1 MDSAPRAVVVDDNPD
16 SRETLT
22 RALAQAGVAVSLS
35 CGTSVKDFR
44 RVVDDEPSMV
54 FVTLEDPLP
63 RAIRAVEYLSGSLP
77 GTPIVAVST
86 STATTV
92 FQQAVRSGARFL
104 IEAPP
109 QQVAIAR
116 LLTTLGASTVP
127 KPGLARGTGRVIAV
141 VGQKGGVG
149 KTAISVNLAAAL
161 AQNPANHV
169 LIIDFDMSF
178 GDVALAMDVA
188 GDTTTAQAAHYL
200 SETDRE
206 DFKRAVIEH
215 PSGAFVLGAPA
226 RVGEWLKVT
235 PEQLES
241 LVETAAALYD
251 YVILDTPGAFNDAV
265 ATAMDLAD
273 NILIVTSLELS
284 SVKNTALLL
293 DVLLEEGVAGERAL
307 IVANCTSPD
316 TGINTIDLVPSLKRD
331 SIWKVPYDPAL
342 RKASQLGKPAVMAN
356 PTSPASQSILAMARR
371 IEVSPERIDRRS
383 EVRGEALP
391 RERGTVGSKLKAVL
405 SRMNRSTA
413 A

>member
-1 MDSAPRAVVVDDNPD
+1 MESALTAAVVDDNPD
-16 SRETLT
+16 SRDKLT
-22 RALAQAGVAVSLS
+22 RTLAQAGMAVSLS
-35 CGTSVKDFR
+35 CGTSVRDFG
-44 RVVDDEPSMV
+44 RVVIDDPSMI
-54 FVTLEDPLP
+54 FVTLEDPFA
-63 RAIRAVEYLSGSLP
+63 RAVRAVEYLSASLP
-77 GTPIVAVST
+77 DTPIVAIST
-86 STATTV
+86 STATSV
-92 FQQAVRSGARFL
+92 FQQAVRAGAKFL
-104 IEAPP
+104 IEAPL
-109 QQVAIAR
+109 QQAAIAR
-116 LLTTLGASTVP
+116 VLGALGVSTAP

-149 KTAISVNLAAAL
+149 KTALSVNLAAAL

-169 LIIDFDMSF
+169 LIVDFDMSF
-178 GDVALAMDVA
+178 GDVGLTMDVTS
-188 GDTTTAQAAHYL
+188 DTTTAQAAHHL
-200 SETDRE
+200 SATDRD
-206 DFKRAVIEH
+206 DFKRNVVAH
-215 PSGAFVLGAPA
+215 PSGASVLGAPA

-235 PEQLES
+235 PEQLEA
-241 LVETAAALYD
+241 LIETAAALYD

-293 DVLLEEGVAGERAL
+293 DVLDEEGTSGERSL

-331 SIWKVPYDPAL
+331 SIWKVPYDPAI
-342 RKASQLGKPAVMAN
+342 RKASQVGKPAVMAN

-391 RERGTVGSKLKAVL
+391 REQGIVASKLKAVL

>member
-1 MDSAPRAVVVDDNPD
+1 MDSALTAVVVDDNPG
-16 SRETLT
+16 SREKLT

-44 RVVDDEPSMV
+44 RVVVDHPSLI
-54 FVTLEDPLP
+54 FLTLEDPFP
-63 RAIRAVEYLSGSLP
+63 RAIRAVEYLAGSLP
-77 GTPIVAVST
+77 ETPIVAVSS
-86 STATTV
+86 STGVAV
-92 FQQAVRSGARFL
+92 FQQVVRAGAKFL
-104 IEAPP
+104 IEAPL
-109 QQVAIAR
+109 QQSEIKKVIGS
-116 LLTTLGASTVP
+116 LSASTAP

-161 AQNPANHV
+161 ASNPANHV

-178 GDVALAMDVA
+178 GDVGLAMDVT
-188 GDTTTAQAAHYL
+188 GDTTTAQAAQYL

-206 DFKRAVIEH
+206 DFKRSVIEH
-215 PSGAFVLGAPA
+215 PSGAFVLAAPS
-226 RVGEWLKVT
+226 RVGEWLKVS
-235 PEQLES
+235 PAQLEA

-307 IVANCTSPD
+307 IVANCTSAD

-331 SIWKVPYDPAL
+331 SIWKVPFDPAI
-342 RKASQLGKPAVMAN
+342 RKSSQVGRPAVTADAG
-356 PTSPASQSILAMARR
+356 SPASQSILALARR
-371 IEVSPERIDRRS
+371 IETSPDRIDRRS

-391 RERGTVGSKLKAVL
+391 RERASVSTKLKAVL
-405 SRMNRSTA
+405 WKVNRNA

>member
-1 MDSAPRAVVVDDNPD
+1 MDSALTAVVVDDNPG
-16 SRETLT
+16 SREKLT

-44 RVVDDEPSMV
+44 RVVVDHPSLI
-54 FVTLEDPLP
+54 FLTLEDPFP
-63 RAIRAVEYLSGSLP
+63 RAIRAVEYLTGSLP
-77 GTPIVAVST
+77 ETPIVAVST
-86 STATTV
+86 STGVAV
-92 FQQAVRSGARFL
+92 FQQVVRAGAKFL
-104 IEAPP
+104 IEAPL
-109 QQVAIAR
+109 QQSEIKKVIGS
-116 LLTTLGASTVP
+116 LSASTAP

-161 AQNPANHV
+161 ASNPANHV

-178 GDVALAMDVA
+178 GDVGLAMDVT
-188 GDTTTAQAAHYL
+188 GDTTTAQAAQYL

-206 DFKRAVIEH
+206 DFKRSVIEH
-215 PSGAFVLGAPA
+215 PSGAFVLAAPS
-226 RVGEWLKVT
+226 RVGEWLKVS
-235 PEQLES
+235 PAQLEA

-307 IVANCTSPD
+307 IVANCTSAD

-331 SIWKVPYDPAL
+331 SIWKVPFDPAI
-342 RKASQLGKPAVMAN
+342 RKSSQVGRPAVTADAG
-356 PTSPASQSILAMARR
+356 SPASQSILALARR
-371 IEVSPERIDRRS
+371 IETSPDRIDRRS

-391 RERGTVGSKLKAVL
+391 RERASVSTKLKAVL
-405 SRMNRSTA
+405 WKVNRNA

>member
-1 MDSAPRAVVVDDNPD
+1 MDSALTAVVVDDNPG
-16 SRETLT
+16 SREKLT

-44 RVVDDEPSMV
+44 KIVVDDPSII
-54 FVTLEDPLP
+54 FVTLEDPFP
-63 RAIRAVEYLSGSLP
+63 RAIRAVEYLSASLP
-77 GTPIVAVST
+77 DTPIVAVST
-86 STATTV
+86 STGVAM
-92 FQQAVRSGARFL
+92 FQQVVRAGAKFL
-104 IEAPP
+104 IQAPLK
-109 QQVAIAR
+109 QAEIVKVIG
-116 LLTTLGASTVP
+116 TFGASTAP

-161 AQNPANHV
+161 AKNPANHV
-169 LIIDFDMSF
+169 LIVDFDMSF
-178 GDVALAMDVA
+178 GDVGLTMDVTA
-188 GDTTTAQAAHYL
+188 DTTTAQAAHHL
-200 SETDRE
+200 SETDRD
-206 DFKRAVIEH
+206 DFRNSVVEH
-215 PSGAFVLGAPA
+215 PSGAFVLGAPS
-226 RVGEWLKVT
+226 RVGEWLKVS
-235 PEQLES
+235 PQQLEA

-307 IVANCTSPD
+307 IVANCTSAD

-331 SIWKVPYDPAL
+331 SIWKVPFDPAI
-342 RKASQLGKPAVMAN
+342 RKASQVGKPAVTEDAS
-356 PTSPASQSILAMARR
+356 SPASMSILAMARR
-371 IEVSPERIDRRS
+371 IESSPDRIDRRS
-383 EVRGEALP
+383 EVRGEAAP
-391 RERGTVGSKLKAVL
+391 RERTNVGSKLKAAL
-405 SRMNRSTA
+405 SKMNRSA

>member
-1 MDSAPRAVVVDDNPD
+1 MI
-16 SRETLT
+16 
-22 RALAQAGVAVSLS
+22 
-35 CGTSVKDFR
+35 
-44 RVVDDEPSMV
+44 
-54 FVTLEDPLP
+54 FVTLEDPFA
-63 RAIRAVEYLSGSLP
+63 RAIRAVEYLNASLP
-77 GTPIVAVST
+77 GTPIVAIST
-86 STATTV
+86 STTTAT
-92 FQQAVRSGARFL
+92 FQQAVRAGAKFL
-104 IEAPP
+104 LEAPLQP
-109 QQVAIAR
+109 AEIAKI
-116 LLTTLGASTVP
+116 LGTFEASTAP
-127 KPGLARGTGRVIAV
+127 KPGQARGTGRVIAV

-169 LIIDFDMSF
+169 LIVDFDMSF
-178 GDVALAMDVA
+178 GDVGLTMDVTS
-188 GDTTTAQAAHYL
+188 DTTTAQAAHNL
-200 SETDRE
+200 SATDRD
-206 DFKRAVIEH
+206 DFKRDVVAH
-215 PSGAFVLGAPA
+215 PSGAFVLGAPT

-235 PEQLES
+235 PEQLEA

-251 YVILDTPGAFNDAV
+251 YVILDTPGAFSDAV

-293 DVLLEEGVAGERAL
+293 DVLLEEGAAGERSL

-331 SIWKVPYDPAL
+331 SIWKVPYDPAI
-342 RKASQLGKPAVMAN
+342 RKASQVGKPAVMAN

-391 RERGTVGSKLKAVL
+391 TEHGSVGSKLKAAL
-405 SRMNRSTA
+405 SRMNRSA
-413 A
+413 AA